1 MTRPCLR
8 EYWCSTCCG
17 SGSGQDRSQLR
28 LLLWLSF
35 QKKDHQYSVISQKLT
50 WQHFHVCF
58 SETFPRPFIEGVF
71 FFQIGNPTFFFTLFH
86 DFLSFFSSHCETL
99 DYVPCVL
106 NASQVSARPCIS
118 HPRPVEL
125 QQAAAARGPHSLV
138 PHPHPAFS
146 GLHVLAGTPN
156 GCHTVS
162 LTGIMHIL

>member
-1 MTRPCLR
+1 MTVISKERSSVFSYFSEAHMTTFPCLFLR
-8 EYWCSTCCG
+8 NVST
-17 SGSGQDRSQLR
+17 
-28 LLLWLSF
+28 
-35 QKKDHQYSVISQKLT
+35 SVY
-50 WQHFHVCF
+50 
-58 SETFPRPFIEGVF
+58 RGRF

-118 HPRPVEL
+118 HLRPVEL
-125 QQAAAARGPHSLV
+125 QQAAAAARGPHSLV